1 MDNLITIDGVRLETE
16 NFWFL
21 LRASTVVGD
30 RVQHFDD
37 ILEEKFFKAL
47 ESLFFEKDNPL
58 ETKDEEFENVFSQK
72 FSSFT
77 SRMWL
82 DYCDENN
89 TVLSER
95 MSFPI
100 YCEKYNDWLDK

>member
-1 MDNLITIDGVRLETE
+1 MTE
-16 NFWFL
+16 EEKMRWFL

-58 ETKDEEFENVFSQK
+58 ETEDEEFEKVDTK
-72 FSSFT
+72 K
-77 SRMWL
+77 
-82 DYCDENN
+82 
-89 TVLSER
+89 
-95 MSFPI
+95 I
-100 YCEKYNDWLDK
+100 YSIQRHPFYFFGSLTIQVVN

>member
-1 MDNLITIDGVRLETE
+1 MTE
-16 NFWFL
+16 EEKMRWFL

-58 ETKDEEFENVFSQK
+58 ETKDEEFEDLFRLV
-72 FSSFT
+72 T
-77 SRMWL
+77 EAL
-82 DYCDENN
+82 D
-89 TVLSER
+89 R
-95 MSFPI
+95 GP
-100 YCEKYNDWLDK
+100 

>member
-1 MDNLITIDGVRLETE
+1 MTE
-16 NFWFL
+16 EEKMRWFL

-58 ETKDEEFENVFSQK
+58 ETKDEEFENVFRFVTEALDRGLGFSNEPKFIISNAFLLKRLIQK
-72 FSSFT
+72 IFI
-77 SRMWL
+77 
-82 DYCDENN
+82 
-89 TVLSER
+89 LSHD
-95 MSFPI
+95 
-100 YCEKYNDWLDK
+100 N